1 MSDLS
6 QLTSLE
12 HLHACWLKSRICKR
26 RSLRAQT
33 KRLKDMA
40 SKAAEIDRLT
50 AAKISDAG
58 IARILNVSR
67 STVARFR
74 ASRKEAKP

>member
-33 KRLKDMA
+33 KRLKDLA
-40 SKAAEIDRLT
+40 SKANSNAALMARALKKRL
-50 AAKISDAG
+50 KEE
-58 IARILNVSR
+58 
-67 STVARFR
+67 
-74 ASRKEAKP
+74 RK